1 MGPGGGDLGEFTLG
15 KRRGLLGECSRP
27 PQVAC
32 AHGPSVGKSAQWA
45 GSPVGLAPPNRPTEQ
60 QVLHIWRG
68 AVSKDLLTSDFEQCF
83 RLLAALGIL
92 LGRPCVAP
100 GLFFVEIGL
109 RRYERP
115 VKYVVYWQH
124 AFRNH
129 GLAVFSLRKCSQTVV
144 LSASGPENLVFLQD
158 KKCIRGAK
166 VAPGGLQQ
174 GPREA
179 PGQPRRAPEGTPGGS
194 RAAQGD
200 KIRSTIVLAPLKAGN
215 LVQRMCF

>member
-27 PQVAC
+27 LQVAC

-45 GSPVGLAPPNRPTEQ
+45 GSPVGRAPPNRPTEQ

-144 LSASGPENLVFLQD
+144 LSASGPENLVFYITKSASGEPRWPQEGSSRD
-158 KKCIRGAK
+158 
-166 VAPGGLQQ
+166 PGRPQ
-174 GPREA
+174 GS
-179 PGQPRRAPEGTPGGS
+179 PGRH
-194 RAAQGD
+194 
-200 KIRSTIVLAPLKAGN
+200 RSHLDTQIT
-215 LVQRMCF
+215 RFWI